1 MDVVKIIVMAD
12 LGPQFFDL
20 CFYIFSHNT
29 VYLYGVLRFFARVES
44 DGVLVWRG

>member
-12 LGPQFFDL
+12 LCPQFFDL

-29 VYLYGVLRFFARVES
+29 VYLYGVLRFFARAES
-44 DGVLVWRG
+44 ETVLAWRG